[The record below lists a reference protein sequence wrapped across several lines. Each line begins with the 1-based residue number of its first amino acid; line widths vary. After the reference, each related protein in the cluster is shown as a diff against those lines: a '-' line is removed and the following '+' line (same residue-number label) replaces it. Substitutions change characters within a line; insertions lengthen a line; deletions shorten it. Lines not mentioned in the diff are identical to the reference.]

1 MIMAKKRKRT
11 VKVEIPLPDIS
22 PPKINKKD
30 LKKVTKS
37 FDRIHETM
45 QKNTKLLA
53 FLAVISVAA
62 ALVHSMPGSVQV
74 PAEEDNAPQ
83 FRIITEEN
91 IEVLSFSEYMENYQ
105 TYDGSVV
112 TLKGMLSYKIEAGSG
127 QGTLGIYVYRL
138 VDDLGNEID
147 LSGLGPQERIM
158 FLKGEVTEDVFEVTG
173 TIDVGYQDFELV
185 VDDITPSERE
195 VTLTEKRV
203 AI

>member
-1 MIMAKKRKRT
+1 MAKKRKRT

-22 PPKINKKD
+22 SPKINKKD
-30 LKKVTKS
+30 LKKATKS
-37 FDRIHETM
+37 FEQIHETM

-53 FLAVISVAA
+53 LLAVISVAA

-83 FRIITEEN
+83 FRTITEEN

-105 TYDGSVV
+105 AYDGSVV
-112 TLKGMLSYKIEAGSG
+112 TLKGMLSYKLESGSG
-127 QGTLGIYVYRL
+127 QGTLGVYVYRL

-147 LSGLGPQERIM
+147 LSGLDPQKRIM
-158 FLKGEVTEDVFEVTG
+158 FLKGEVTEDVFEVSG

-195 VTLTEKRV
+195 VTLTEKTD